1 MIQWVLD
8 QLITDRVKKGRIIKC
23 LQLWKKSA
31 PSSPVISSGTEG
43 EIVMA
48 GGAVKAIKQFAMG
61 IQATIG
67 VIYNTKPIIVQRW
80 TFFTAVYY

>member
-1 MIQWVLD
+1 
-8 QLITDRVKKGRIIKC
+8 
-23 LQLWKKSA
+23 
-31 PSSPVISSGTEG
+31 
-43 EIVMA
+43 MA

-80 TFFTAVYY
+80 TFFTAMYYLFAVFSENSDDPGKRILQV